1 MLQQKLCLSSL
12 ECSRLISRTLS
23 DICWTLIKKSL
34 EQGHEPRSLE
44 FDHISALHVMVASYT
59 WGKDA
64 DRFDGLSSDELIA
77 KAVEDVAAVHG
88 QPVDLVKKNLRDGVV
103 KQWSN
108 DQFTLG
114 GFALFSPSQVSSGS

>member
-1 MLQQKLCLSSL
+1 
-12 ECSRLISRTLS
+12 
-23 DICWTLIKKSL
+23 
-34 EQGHEPRSLE
+34 
-44 FDHISALHVMVASYT
+44 MVASYT

-64 DRFDGLSSDELIA
+64 ERFDGLTSDDLIA

-88 QPVDLVKKNLRDGVV
+88 LPVDLVKKNLRDGVV

-114 GFALFSPSQVSSGS
+114 GFALFSPSQVSSGSGKTSQTGLNHRDKLEGPLPTCLSHA